1 MSKIDFVSGEP
12 SLLELF
18 RALRSSRRSLKERF
32 FYLVGLRPQNL
43 AKILFKIVFSPLHGE
58 IFQIIQII
66 QIFFIYSVR
75 FVRFGRFLPPSGAL
89 FFIIF

>member
-43 AKILFKIVFSPLHGE
+43 AKILIKILFL
-58 IFQIIQII
+58 
-66 QIFFIYSVR
+66 VR
-75 FVRFGRFLPPSGAL
+75 FTEKSFKSFKSSKSFLYILSDLLDLADFCPPRGHSFL
-89 FFIIF
+89 